1 MDMNRR
7 SFLGKGALFAASA
20 LGGCRSLFTGS
31 AADYDESLT
40 VFLSDMHIG
49 SSANAPN
56 TARTANTAADA
67 VRMSA
72 LVFMVVVLSCCCAI
86 I

>member
-49 SSANAPN
+49 SSANAPKHQP
-56 TARTANTAADA
+56 
-67 VRMSA
+67 
-72 LVFMVVVLSCCCAI
+72 L
-86 I
+86 